1 MRSLGV
7 LAEQPLLSHFLDN
20 PKIRV
25 ITCSSKP
32 LPQDITLRPLTYL
45 YDNIISSALPGLEII
60 GADES
65 AIVVSENAGWEP
77 GSNYFCSCLLTLF
90 NVFSCRSCSTLQCGA
105 HCTAQ
110 HRWCFM

>member
-7 LAEQPLLSHFLDN
+7 LTEQPLLSNFLDN
-20 PKIRV
+20 PKIQV
-25 ITCSSKP
+25 ITRSSQP

-45 YDNIISSALPGLEII
+45 YDDTISSALPGLEII

-77 GSNYFCSCLLTLF
+77 GSNCFCLFFLTLF
-90 NVFSCRSCSTLQCGA
+90 F
-105 HCTAQ
+105 
-110 HRWCFM
+110 